1 MKGRLKFRRPFVVL
15 DKKKT
20 GGENFL
26 KKVFSPSFLFV
37 QHHER
42 PPEFQTT
49 FHILTCVQEES
60 VNHSAEAGRV

>member
-1 MKGRLKFRRPFVVL
+1 MGCM
-15 DKKKT
+15 
-20 GGENFL
+20 GGVMCLNYHENL
-26 KKVFSPSFLFV
+26 PPRSFLFV

>member
-1 MKGRLKFRRPFVVL
+1 MWGR
-15 DKKKT
+15 
-20 GGENFL
+20 GEGNFL